1 MKSRIS
7 VVWTSLASV
16 SAAILIA
23 PLGAQTPAAAAKS
36 SGTASI
42 PKKADRHPDLTGIWT
57 NATITPVER
66 PSEFAGKLSVSDSE
80 AAVLEKRSTENF
92 NLDRR
97 DAGPEADRSRAYN
110 NLFVDRGSELARVDG
125 LKRTSL
131 IIDPPDGKIPAFTPE
146 GRKRLAA
153 IRQRGG
159 DEGGGGGGSG
169 PSNIFPDRTGGNV
182 NAADAPS
189 AASANAGMA
198 GKFDSIKDRP
208 LAERCI
214 LGFGSTSGP
223 PMMPVLYNNTY
234 QIVQTPDAIMI
245 QVEMVHDRRVIHM
258 DGRQHLPSDVRQ
270 WLGDSI
276 GHWEGD
282 TLVVET
288 TNLTDKTSFRGSDQN
303 LKVIERFRR
312 VDANTILYRVTID
325 DPTVFTKP
333 WTMEYPFLATAGPV
347 FEYACHE
354 GNYAMPDILG
364 GARRLEKLGEP
375 EK

>member
-1 MKSRIS
+1 MKHWIS
-7 VVWTSLASV
+7 VAPLTATAALV
-16 SAAILIA
+16 AILAA
-23 PLGAQTPAAAAKS
+23 PLGGQTPAAARSSAK
-36 SGTASI
+36 TSI
-42 PKKADRHPDLTGIWT
+42 PRAADGHPDLQGIWT
-57 NATITPVER
+57 NATITPMER
-66 PSEFAGKLSVSDSE
+66 PPEFAGKLTVSDSE
-80 AAVLEKRSTENF
+80 AARFEKRAAENF

-131 IIDPPDGKIPAFTPE
+131 IIDPPDGKIPALTPE

-159 DEGGGGGGSG
+159 DEGGGGSG
-169 PSNIFPDRTGGNV
+169 RSDIFPDRTGGNANAAVVPTPGNV
-182 NAADAPS
+182 NAG
-189 AASANAGMA
+189 AAMT
-198 GKFDSIKDRP
+198 GKYDSVKDRP

-234 QIVQTPDAIMI
+234 QIIQTPEAIMI
-245 QVEMVHDRRVIHM
+245 LVEMVHDIRVIHL
-258 DGRQHLPSDVRQ
+258 DGRPHLPSDARQ

-288 TNLTDKTSFRGSDQN
+288 TNFTDKTNFRGSDEN
-303 LKVIERFRR
+303 LKVTERFRR
-312 VDANTILYRVTID
+312 VDANTILYRVVID
-325 DPTVFTKP
+325 DPTVFTKL
-333 WTMEYPFLATAGPV
+333 WTMEYPFLATPGPV

-364 GARRLEKLGEP
+364 GARRLDALGEP
-375 EK
+375 ER